1 MYAEDTDACAEGAEN
16 GCSPCY
22 LNCSTGDCI
31 GGMAGEGQGLF
42 VAPLPKA
49 CIHVRGCM
57 TWSGR
62 GDICRCSSFG
72 CPRNLH
78 LPLSYF
84 KTNYIIFQ
92 ALCIYR

>member
-42 VAPLPKA
+42 VAPLHSCKGLYDL
-49 CIHVRGCM
+49 VRQG
-57 TWSGR
+57 
-62 GDICRCSSFG
+62 
-72 CPRNLH
+72 
-78 LPLSYF
+78 
-84 KTNYIIFQ
+84 
-92 ALCIYR
+92 